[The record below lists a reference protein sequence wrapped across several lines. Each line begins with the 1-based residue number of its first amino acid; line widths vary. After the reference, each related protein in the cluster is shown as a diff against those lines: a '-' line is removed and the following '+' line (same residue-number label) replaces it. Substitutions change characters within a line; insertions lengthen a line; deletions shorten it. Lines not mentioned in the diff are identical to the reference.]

1 MLPAAI
7 SRRKGQLGTL
17 KKSKYLL
24 SKDTG
29 GFKGKV
35 GGLSL
40 SEDIARME
48 IRDVIGEQ
56 NNLMVDVNE
65 A

>member
-1 MLPAAI
+1 MLVEQGH
-7 SRRKGQLGTL
+7 K
-17 KKSKYLL
+17 
-24 SKDTG
+24 

-48 IRDVIGEQ
+48 IVRDVIGEE
-56 NNLMVDVNE
+56 NNLMVDVNR
-65 A
+65 AGT